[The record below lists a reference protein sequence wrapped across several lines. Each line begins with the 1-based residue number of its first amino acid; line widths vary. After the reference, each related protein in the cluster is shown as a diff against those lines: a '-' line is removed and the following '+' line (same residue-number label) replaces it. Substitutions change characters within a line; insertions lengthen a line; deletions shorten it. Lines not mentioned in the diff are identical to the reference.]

1 MGKKI
6 IVAGAGHG
14 GILAAAKLA
23 EKGYD
28 VTVYEKKIREELGY
42 DWLDAI
48 DLKVFNDVG
57 IPLPDLSKITF
68 NGDMRFYNPN
78 FSAPL
83 TVESHGKGSA
93 KFERKEIYKIL
104 IDFAEEKGVKF
115 VYNTH
120 ITGPLM
126 DGLRVVGIETADGD
140 VCGDLVID
148 AAGVN
153 SPVRRNLPACCNVDR
168 DYGYGETF
176 YAYRAYYDK
185 VEGHEPE
192 VDYEVFLVPYGE
204 KGISWTVTEKDCV
217 DVLVGRLA
225 PLSNAELEEKLR
237 QMREFSPQ
245 IGTKVL
251 RGGGKMLQIPI
262 RRPLS
267 VMVCDGYAA
276 IGDSAYMTVPMNG
289 SGICASLRAGV
300 MLADT
305 VIADTKEE
313 YSAATLW
320 NYNKRYILHF
330 GLNFASVDILKN
342 IMFNLSVE
350 GIDFLFDKQ
359 IITQSDLNFG
369 QAKDSDGLAASD
381 LLSRVA
387 RGIGNLPVLL
397 RTAGALSKGDSAKKV
412 YRSIPEKYEES
423 AVLKWKRDV
432 LEAHVLMER

>member
-6 IVAGAGHG
+6 VVAGAGHG

-48 DLKVFNDVG
+48 DLKIFNDVG
-57 IPLPDLSKITF
+57 LPLPDTSEITF
-68 NGDMRFYNPN
+68 NGDMRFYNPA

-83 TVESHGKGSA
+83 TVEANGKGSA
-93 KFERKEIYKIL
+93 KFERKEIYRLL
-104 IDFAEEKGVKF
+104 IDFAEDKGVKF

-120 ITGPLM
+120 IVGPIM
-126 DGLRVVGIETADGD
+126 DGLRVAGLETADGE
-140 VCGDLVID
+140 VYADLVID

-153 SPVRRNLPACCNVDR
+153 SPVRRNLPSCCNVDR
-168 DYGYGETF
+168 DYGYGEVF

-185 VEGHEPE
+185 IEGFEPE
-192 VDYEVFLVPYGE
+192 VNYEVFLVPHGE
-204 KGISWTVTEKDCV
+204 KGLSWVVTEKDCV
-217 DVLVGRLA
+217 DVLVGRMI
-225 PLSNAELEEKLR
+225 PLSKAELEEKLR
-237 QMREFSPQ
+237 EMREFSPQ
-245 IGTKVL
+245 IGTKLL
-251 RGGGKMLQIPI
+251 RGGGKMLEIPI

-305 VIADTKEE
+305 VLADTAEE
-313 YSAATLW
+313 YSAKTLW

-330 GLNFASVDILKN
+330 GLNFAAVDILKN
-342 IMFNLSVE
+342 TLFNLPVDR
-350 GIDFLFDKQ
+350 IDFLFDKQ
-359 IITQSDLNFG
+359 IITQNDLNFG
-369 QAKDSDGLAASD
+369 RDKGSDGLAASD
-381 LLSRVA
+381 VLSRVA
-387 RGIGNLPVLL
+387 RGISNLPVLL
-397 RTAGALSKGDSAKKV
+397 RTAGGLSKGDAAKKV
-412 YRSIPEKYEES
+412 YRSIPDEYEES
-423 AVLKWKRDV
+423 AVLKWKKDV
-432 LEAHVLMER
+432 LDAHVFMER